1 MRLSPLF
8 VLIALVVNVVHVNV
22 PYAHPG
28 RTAADGCHYCRTNCA
43 QWGVPYG
50 ERHCHGGNPRSSAT
64 PVPQAQTEIPKKSGG
79 ILRLDYEGFTIWLDC
94 KRRGAIKF
102 RYNAQRDQLIVP
114 DCSISPKFLKLL
126 KRGHENASRGSRPT
140 PPLALI
146 CA

>member
-50 ERHCHGGNPRSSAT
+50 ERREHGDAGANRKT
-64 PVPQAQTEIPKKSGG
+64 PI
-79 ILRLDYEGFTIWLDC
+79 R
-94 KRRGAIKF
+94 
-102 RYNAQRDQLIVP
+102 
-114 DCSISPKFLKLL
+114 
-126 KRGHENASRGSRPT
+126 
-140 PPLALI
+140 
-146 CA
+146 